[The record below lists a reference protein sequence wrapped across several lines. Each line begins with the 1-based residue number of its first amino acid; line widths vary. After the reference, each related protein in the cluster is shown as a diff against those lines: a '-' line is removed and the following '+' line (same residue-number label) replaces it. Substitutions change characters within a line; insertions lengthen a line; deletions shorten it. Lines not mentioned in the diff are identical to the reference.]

1 MNTIRM
7 LEHHALHLDRALF
20 TRTDVESAAYLRC
33 AVVRRGDDITFLARE
48 VVPVPEEHYL
58 LRTRDR
64 LSIASDSFIPIL
76 KRAREREEAF
86 VFIHT
91 HPDGPRAFSNRDD
104 GEETTLFAT
113 VRHRV
118 PGRPHA
124 SIVFT
129 DAEAF
134 AGRVHLPDGAVARLD
149 RIVTVGARL
158 RVRLGDPDLE
168 PIPPIFDR
176 QVRAFG
182 PDVQRVLRD
191 LRVAIVGG
199 GGTGSPVF
207 EQCLRLGVGEILVID
222 HDAFDGTNV
231 NRVYNSRTS
240 DEGIPKVEIVERA
253 AADAGLPTVVRT
265 IRGSIN
271 EPDVARELVW
281 ADVIFGCTDRELP
294 RAILCRIATRYLIPL
309 LDLGVVVSSEDG
321 VLTGV
326 TGRVTTVYP
335 GTACLM
341 CRERISPAMIRAES
355 LPVEERKRLA
365 AEGYAPE
372 LGIANPAVIPFTTA
386 VAAQAVMELLHRLT
400 GFMGARASTE
410 TLLQMDLPQIR
421 SNRTPAESWCDC
433 ADEDTWGRG
442 DEEPL
447 LGMAWPERPEEEP
460 SLKDDHVTIRTP
472 KR

>member
-1 MNTIRM
+1 MNTLRM
-7 LEHHALHLDRALF
+7 LEHHTRDLVSALF

-33 AVVRRGDDITFLARE
+33 TVVRRGDDITFLVRE
-48 VVPVPEEHYL
+48 VASVAEEHYL

-64 LSIASDSFIPIL
+64 LSISSDSFIPIL

-91 HPDGPRAFSNRDD
+91 HPDGPRAFSGRDD
-104 GEETTLFAT
+104 REESTLFAT

-124 SIVFT
+124 SIVFIN
-129 DAEAF
+129 AEAF
-134 AGRVHLPDGAVARLD
+134 AGRVHLPDGAVAPLD
-149 RIVTVGARL
+149 RIVTIGTRL
-158 RVRLGDPDLE
+158 RVRLGGSDLDPV
-168 PIPPIFDR
+168 PTIFDR

-182 PDVQRVLRD
+182 PDVQRVLRH

-207 EQCLRLGVGEILVID
+207 EQCLRLGVGEILVVD
-222 HDAFDGTNV
+222 HDTFDGTNV

-253 AADAGLPTVVRT
+253 AAEAGLPTVVRT

-271 EPDVARELVW
+271 DPDVARELVW

-294 RAILCRIATRYLIPL
+294 RAILCRIVTRYLIPL
-309 LDLGVVVSSEDG
+309 LDLGVVVASDDG

-355 LPVEERKRLA
+355 LPADERRQLA

-372 LGIANPAVIPFTTA
+372 LGITNPAVIPFTTA
-386 VAAQAVMELLHRLT
+386 VAAQAVMEFLHRVT
-400 GFMGARASTE
+400 GFMGSRTSTE

-421 SNRTPAESWCDC
+421 SNGTPAEPWCDC
-433 ADEDTWGRG
+433 ANEDKWGRG

-447 LGMAWPERPEEEP
+447 LGMAWPERPQEER
-460 SLKDDHVTIRTP
+460 SLRNDNAILP
-472 KR
+472 I